1 MIKFSL
7 KCDQDHQFESWFKS
21 AAAFDAL
28 AQAGHLTCA
37 LCGSTKVTKGMMA
50 PRVTTGERRENRN
63 EGDQKPDAAVP
74 VLSKPQSALEEAL
87 KALRKEV
94 ETSSE
99 YVGDDFVRE
108 ARAIHIG
115 DAPDRSIYGEARLDE
130 AVALIAAAVSGQ
142 AHHVI
147 DGGTQATLGGR
158 IPRPVTLQL
167 TVHT

>member
-130 AVALIAAAVSGQ
+130 AVALIEEG
-142 AHHVI
+142 
-147 DGGTQATLGGR
+147 
-158 IPRPVTLQL
+158 IPL
-167 TVHT
+167 TPLPFRAKRTTS

>member
-94 ETSSE
+94 ETSE

-130 AVALIAAAVSGQ
+130 AVALIEEG
-142 AHHVI
+142 
-147 DGGTQATLGGR
+147 
-158 IPRPVTLQL
+158 IPL
-167 TVHT
+167 TPLPFRAKRTTS

>member
-7 KCDQDHQFESWFKS
+7 KCDQDYQFESWFKS

-37 LCGSTKVTKGMMA
+37 LGGSTKVTKGMMA

-130 AVALIAAAVSGQ
+130 AVALIEEG
-142 AHHVI
+142 
-147 DGGTQATLGGR
+147 
-158 IPRPVTLQL
+158 IPL
-167 TVHT
+167 TPLPFRAKRTTS

>member
-130 AVALIAAAVSGQ
+130 AVALIE
-142 AHHVI
+142 
-147 DGGTQATLGGR
+147 
-158 IPRPVTLQL
+158 
-167 TVHT
+167 

>member
-1 MIKFSL
+1 MIGP
-7 KCDQDHQFESWFKS
+7 
-21 AAAFDAL
+21 AI
-28 AQAGHLTCA
+28 
-37 LCGSTKVTKGMMA
+37 CGERTE
-50 PRVTTGERRENRN
+50 TTGERRENRN

-87 KALRKEV
+87 KALREKV

-130 AVALIAAAVSGQ
+130 AVALIEEG
-142 AHHVI
+142 
-147 DGGTQATLGGR
+147 
-158 IPRPVTLQL
+158 IPL
-167 TVHT
+167 TPLPFRAKRTTS

>member
-1 MIKFSL
+1 MPAGAMIKFSL

-50 PRVTTGERRENRN
+50 PRVTTGERRENRS
-63 EGDQKPDAAVP
+63 EDGQKPDAAVP

-130 AVALIAAAVSGQ
+130 AVALIEEG
-142 AHHVI
+142 
-147 DGGTQATLGGR
+147 
-158 IPRPVTLQL
+158 IPL
-167 TVHT
+167 TPLPFRAKRTTS

>member
-50 PRVTTGERRENRN
+50 PRVTTGERRENRD
-63 EGDQKPDAAVP
+63 EGGQKPGNAVP

-130 AVALIAAAVSGQ
+130 AVALIEEG
-142 AHHVI
+142 
-147 DGGTQATLGGR
+147 
-158 IPRPVTLQL
+158 IPL
-167 TVHT
+167 TPLPFRAKRSTS

>member
-37 LCGSTKVTKGMMA
+37 LCGSSKVTKGMMA

-130 AVALIAAAVSGQ
+130 AVALIEEG
-142 AHHVI
+142 
-147 DGGTQATLGGR
+147 
-158 IPRPVTLQL
+158 IPL
-167 TVHT
+167 TPLPFRAKRTTS

>member
-1 MIKFSL
+1 MPAGAMIKFSL

-50 PRVTTGERRENRN
+50 PRVTTGERRENRG
-63 EGDQKPDAAVP
+63 EGGQKPDAAVP

-99 YVGDDFVRE
+99 DVGDDFVRE

-130 AVALIAAAVSGQ
+130 AVALIEEG
-142 AHHVI
+142 
-147 DGGTQATLGGR
+147 
-158 IPRPVTLQL
+158 IPL
-167 TVHT
+167 TPLPFRAKRTTS

>member
-28 AQAGHLTCA
+28 AQAWHLTCA

-130 AVALIAAAVSGQ
+130 AVALIEEG
-142 AHHVI
+142 
-147 DGGTQATLGGR
+147 
-158 IPRPVTLQL
+158 IPL
-167 TVHT
+167 TPLPFRAKRTTS

>member
-50 PRVTTGERRENRN
+50 PRVTTGERRENRD
-63 EGDQKPDAAVP
+63 EGGQKPDNAVP

-130 AVALIAAAVSGQ
+130 AVALIEEG
-142 AHHVI
+142 
-147 DGGTQATLGGR
+147 
-158 IPRPVTLQL
+158 IPL
-167 TVHT
+167 TPLPFRAKRSTS

>member
-50 PRVTTGERRENRN
+50 PRVTTGERRENRS
-63 EGDQKPDAAVP
+63 EDGQKPDAAVP

-130 AVALIAAAVSGQ
+130 AVALIEEG
-142 AHHVI
+142 
-147 DGGTQATLGGR
+147 
-158 IPRPVTLQL
+158 IPL
-167 TVHT
+167 TPLPFRAKRTTS

>member
-1 MIKFSL
+1 MPAGAMIKFSL

-50 PRVTTGERRENRN
+50 PRVATGERRENRG
-63 EGDQKPDAAVP
+63 EGGQKPDAAVP

-87 KALRKEV
+87 KALREKV

-130 AVALIAAAVSGQ
+130 AVALIEEG
-142 AHHVI
+142 
-147 DGGTQATLGGR
+147 
-158 IPRPVTLQL
+158 IPL
-167 TVHT
+167 TPLPFRAKRTTS

>member
-37 LCGSTKVTKGMMA
+37 LCGSTKVT
-50 PRVTTGERRENRN
+50 N

-87 KALRKEV
+87 KALREKV

-130 AVALIAAAVSGQ
+130 AVALIEEG
-142 AHHVI
+142 
-147 DGGTQATLGGR
+147 
-158 IPRPVTLQL
+158 IPL
-167 TVHT
+167 TPLPFRAKRTTS

>member
-28 AQAGHLTCA
+28 AQAGPLTCA

-130 AVALIAAAVSGQ
+130 AVALIEEG
-142 AHHVI
+142 
-147 DGGTQATLGGR
+147 
-158 IPRPVTLQL
+158 IPL
-167 TVHT
+167 TPLPFRAKRTTS

>member
-1 MIKFSL
+1 MPAGAMIKFSL

-50 PRVTTGERRENRN
+50 PRVTTGERRENRG
-63 EGDQKPDAAVP
+63 EDGQKPDAAVP

-130 AVALIAAAVSGQ
+130 AVALIEEG
-142 AHHVI
+142 
-147 DGGTQATLGGR
+147 
-158 IPRPVTLQL
+158 IPL
-167 TVHT
+167 TPLPFRAKRTTS

>member
-7 KCDQDHQFESWFKS
+7 KCDQDHKFESWFKS

-130 AVALIAAAVSGQ
+130 AVALIEEG
-142 AHHVI
+142 
-147 DGGTQATLGGR
+147 
-158 IPRPVTLQL
+158 IPL
-167 TVHT
+167 TPLPFRAKRTTS

>member
-1 MIKFSL
+1 MPAGAMIKFSL

-130 AVALIAAAVSGQ
+130 AVALIEEG
-142 AHHVI
+142 
-147 DGGTQATLGGR
+147 
-158 IPRPVTLQL
+158 IPL
-167 TVHT
+167 TPLPFRAKRTTS

>member
-50 PRVTTGERRENRN
+50 PRVTTGERRENRD

-130 AVALIAAAVSGQ
+130 AVALIEEG
-142 AHHVI
+142 
-147 DGGTQATLGGR
+147 
-158 IPRPVTLQL
+158 IPL
-167 TVHT
+167 TPLPFRAKRTTS

>member
-63 EGDQKPDAAVP
+63 EDGQKPDAAVP

-130 AVALIAAAVSGQ
+130 AVALIEEG
-142 AHHVI
+142 
-147 DGGTQATLGGR
+147 
-158 IPRPVTLQL
+158 IPL
-167 TVHT
+167 TPLPFRAKRTTS